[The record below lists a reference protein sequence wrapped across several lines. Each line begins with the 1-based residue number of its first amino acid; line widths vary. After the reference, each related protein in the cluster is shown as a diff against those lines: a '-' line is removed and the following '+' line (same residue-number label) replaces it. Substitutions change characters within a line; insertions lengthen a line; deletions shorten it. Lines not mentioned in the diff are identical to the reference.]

1 MSIGRKITAALEW
14 TRLSL
19 GGAMFGALGS
29 NTLGLS
35 TDLGP
40 STKRDVIW
48 AAVGFAIAMWMLV
61 CDARKTARNKAA
73 GSVELDP
80 AAALVEKH

>member
-1 MSIGRKITAALEW
+1 MSVGRKITTGLEW

-29 NTLGLS
+29 NALGLS

-40 STKRDVIW
+40 STRRDVIW
-48 AAVGFAIAMWMLV
+48 AAVGFAIVMWILV
-61 CDARKTARNKAA
+61 DDARKTARKNAA
-73 GSVELDP
+73 GSVKLDP
-80 AAALVEKH
+80 AATAVEKH